1 MLSGFFR
8 VGIVRFLVVRYGMC
22 GMAGG
27 WGFVVCAGDENVIAD
42 AGHRKKQRQ
51 CEQDHEPDAFF
62 IGIVVMIVGMCGM
75 AHKNPRKQSWRG
87 DGGLRSEKDI
97 RLSTAL

>member
-1 MLSGFFR
+1 
-8 VGIVRFLVVRYGMC
+8 
-22 GMAGG
+22 MAGG

-75 AHKNPRKQSWRG
+75 AHKNPRKQACRG
-87 DGGLRSEKDI
+87 DACMRCGKDI
-97 RLSTAL
+97 PLSSALQTAEIQDP